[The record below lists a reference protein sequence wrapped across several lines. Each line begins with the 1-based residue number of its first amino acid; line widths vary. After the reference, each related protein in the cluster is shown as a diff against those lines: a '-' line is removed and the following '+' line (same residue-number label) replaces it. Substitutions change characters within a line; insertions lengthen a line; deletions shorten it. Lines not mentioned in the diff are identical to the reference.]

1 MRRGGK
7 GTDKREMIEL
17 ETTAMRRFANPRL
30 VVVKMGPNSVLTLK
44 AARPL

>member
-7 GTDKREMIEL
+7 GTDKREMIRAWNEGYVKVR
-17 ETTAMRRFANPRL
+17 EQL

-44 AARPL
+44 ARPLW